1 MPGFV
6 VAPDAVGHGR
16 RGRGEGDASER
27 GPAGLRPAAAE
38 ALRKRVRLVEV
49 AGDRRRGQ
57 QPLDGEVVRLAEEGQ
72 LAPLLRVATGGNEI
86 AGGQEDH
93 RCHVQGV
100 RVLPRH
106 LDVVGPWREQV
117 EAAPDGGDG
126 GVHLAADE
134 VHGGQ
139 LVERVAL
146 QAGVADPMGQL
157 HGAFGQVG
165 VRRVALV
172 VHGGDGEHGRLDL
185 GITAGQHPGLPQQ
198 RPLLARRQQL
208 GHDARCVR
216 DHLGRGR
223 ELDGGAAG
231 VTGPACRLGRGA
243 VEPDRLVARM
253 TAPRH
258 GRAEVQ
264 GLGSLGRVGGQRS
277 RLLVPLLGFTQL
289 SPGVGELRQPHGE
302 LVCLGMPRLSAGR
315 PAQRGSQVVGHLVEP
330 LGGSAGGPQPG
341 RGLQAP
347 VQMSGSYVVLLAVP
361 VHQLGAVLPD
371 RLEHPVAGAGR
382 SVVHHHEVVLGQ
394 AREGVRDRG
403 RS

>member
-1 MPGFV
+1 M
-6 VAPDAVGHGR
+6 ATA
-16 RGRGEGDASER
+16 ASSS
-27 GPAGLRPAAAE
+27 P
-38 ALRKRVRLVEV
+38 
-49 AGDRRRGQ
+49 Q
-57 QPLDGEVVRLAEEGQ
+57 MQ
-72 LAPLLRVATGGNEI
+72 
-86 AGGQEDH
+86 
-93 RCHVQGV
+93 
-100 RVLPRH
+100 
-106 LDVVGPWREQV
+106 
-117 EAAPDGGDG
+117 
-126 GVHLAADE
+126 

-172 VHGGDGEHGRLDL
+172 LQGGDGEHGRLDL
-185 GITAGQHPGLPQQ
+185 GITAGQHPGLRQQ

-277 RLLVPLLGFTQL
+277 RLLVPLLGFTEL

-302 LVCLGMPRLSAGR
+302 LVCLDMPRLSAGR
-315 PAQRGSQVVGHLVEP
+315 PAQRGSQLVGHLVEP
-330 LGGSAGGPQPG
+330 LGGSASGQQPG

-371 RLEHPVAGAGR
+371 RLEHPIAGAGR

-403 RS
+403 GRERCEARDLRRRCGGERAGEHRRSPDDRLLVGREQAEAPVEHGAQRAVPLVHPRPTRQQVQRVGQPPVQPVEAEGRHAGGGAARSRAPSRPAGGTGS